1 MTIATVRSLKE
12 RFFHALLFEILAI
25 LFTMLIGVFLLHKP
39 VDAMGV
45 VSVLISVTALLLNIV
60 FNWIFDKLFPFVNGE
75 RPVSI
80 RILHALSFEATL
92 ILFTIPMLAYIL
104 SVSLTEAFM
113 IEVGLLI
120 FFLFYTYLYNYLYDK
135 SRQWLI
141 KRYQQKRVQKK
152 SE

>member
-12 RFFHALLFEILAI
+12 RFFHALLFEVLAI
-25 LFTMLIGVFLLHKP
+25 LFTMLIGIFLLHKP

-120 FFLFYTYLYNYLYDK
+120 FFLFYTYLYNWSYDQI
-135 SRQWLI
+135 R
-141 KRYQQKRVQKK
+141 KK
-152 SE
+152 VVAHYRAKKL